1 MKRFA
6 FLLILFVATP
16 GLADVALPEYERV
29 ELDNGAVL
37 LLSEKHDVPL
47 IGLDVVLRG
56 GASGDSAERY
66 GLAGLFARML
76 EKGAGERDA
85 AAFAEAV
92 DAVGGKLNAR
102 ADAESIRISADFM
115 ARDAELLIE
124 LVTDMLRR
132 PILDADELARLKN
145 RSINLIKAAKGANPG
160 NLLPAYGNAFL
171 FGEHPYGNPVGG
183 NENSLAQ
190 ISHDDLLAYYENQVG
205 GDRLI
210 IAVVGDFN
218 AQAMQAR
225 LSAAFGDW
233 RPAAVEL
240 TPAPVAERQTGRR
253 VLLVDKPGA
262 TQTYFWLANIGVAID
277 YPQRAELNLANT
289 LFGGR
294 FTSMLMTE
302 LRVKAGLTY
311 RARSILS
318 RRATP
323 GSFVISSFTETGK
336 TVEAIDMALD
346 VLQELHDSGVD
357 DEMVVSARNYLMGQF
372 PPRLETAAQLATQF
386 AMLELYGLDSTYV
399 DDYVEALGAADAAGI
414 GTVIADV
421 YPSVDDLALILIGDA
436 EQIREAVGE
445 YGPVTEMSISD
456 PRFRP

>member
-1 MKRFA
+1 MRA
-6 FLLILFVATP
+6 ALLLVLFVAAP
-16 GLADVALPEYERV
+16 ILADVRLPEYERV
-29 ELDNGAVL
+29 VLDNGAVL

-47 IGLDVVLRG
+47 VGLEVVLRG
-56 GASGDSAERY
+56 GASGDPADRH
-66 GLAGLFARML
+66 GLANLFAAML
-76 EKGAGERDA
+76 EKGAGDRDA
-85 AAFAEAV
+85 AEFAEAV
-92 DAVGGKLNAR
+92 DAVGGKLSAR
-102 ADAESIRISADFM
+102 ADIESLRISADFM
-115 ARDAELLIE
+115 ARDSELLIE
-124 LVTDMLRR
+124 LITDMLRR
-132 PILDADELARLKN
+132 PMLDADELARLRD

-160 NLLPAYGNAFL
+160 NLLPSYGNAFL

-183 NENSLAQ
+183 SEASLAE
-190 ISHDDLLAYYENQVG
+190 ITHEDLLAYYENEVG

-218 AQAMQAR
+218 AEGMKAR

-233 RPAAVEL
+233 RPA
-240 TPAPVAERQTGRR
+240 VAESAAPPIAEKQAGRR

-311 RARSILS
+311 RAQSS
-318 RRATP
+318 VTRRATP
-323 GSFVISSFTETGK
+323 GSVVISSFTETGK
-336 TVEAIDMALD
+336 TVEAIDMALE
-346 VLQELHDSGVD
+346 VLETLHDSGVD
-357 DEMVVSARNYLMGQF
+357 EEGVISARNYVMGQF
-372 PPRLETAAQLATQF
+372 PPRLETAAQLAAQF

-399 DDYVEALGAADAAGI
+399 DDYVKALGTVDVAGI
-414 GTVIADV
+414 TSVIADV
-421 YPSVDDLALILIGDA
+421 YPSIDDLALILIGDA
-436 EQIREAVGE
+436 GEIREAISE
-445 YGPVTEMSISD
+445 YGPVTELSIAE